1 MEYWPFHSH
10 FLHISFNSFTPKT
23 PPPEVAVV
31 VVVVVQ
37 LEIMLILLWWWWWLW
52 YLWPRNT
59 LVKPLFF
66 WVVCWNCKRTSPTE
80 WERGAVTPTP
90 ILSFS
95 NSLCPFL
102 TDEGSIYI
110 KTSFHFFS
118 FFSFFFFGL
127 SLDCS
132 NCFCRQWNWKPKPR
146 SYGLW
151 MGQPWRVG

>member
-10 FLHISFNSFTPKT
+10 FLHLSFNSFTPKT
-23 PPPEVAVV
+23 PPPEVAEVVVV

-37 LEIMLILLWWWWWLW
+37 LEIMLMLLWRWSW
-52 YLWPRNT
+52 YLWPRKT

-66 WVVCWNCKRTSPTE
+66 WVVCWNCKPTSPTE

-132 NCFCRQWNWKPKPR
+132 NCFCR
-146 SYGLW
+146 
-151 MGQPWRVG
+151 